1 VESVIGVHVDSN
13 QWGPTDSC
21 KRLKGETEEG
31 KTGVDSTRCEPLEET
46 EEGKTGVDSTR
57 CEPLEETE
65 EGKTGVD
72 STRCEPLEKKEEGK
86 TGVDNTR
93 CEPLL
98 TTAGNWRKEREEAC
112 GNQLKLLLRVAR
124 GSCH

>member
-1 VESVIGVHVDSN
+1 MESVIGVHVDSN

-21 KRLKGETEEG
+21 KRLKG
-31 KTGVDSTRCEPLEET
+31 
-46 EEGKTGVDSTR
+46 
-57 CEPLEETE
+57 ETE

>member
-1 VESVIGVHVDSN
+1 VIGVHVDSN

-21 KRLKGETEEG
+21 KRLKG
-31 KTGVDSTRCEPLEET
+31 ET